1 MADALLLPGRGYG
14 PTTGLL
20 WYAGDVPVRRGAT
33 LHRHSWAG
41 AVPDPFAP
49 ATEGWVAG
57 QVAPLLDGRPLVIGK
72 SLGSH
77 AAALAADRALPAIW
91 LTPLLTAPWIVAALG
106 RAPAPFLLVGGTAD
120 TLWDGAV
127 ARRLTPHVLEVTDAD
142 HGLSVPGPAVAS
154 VNVLARVVDAMDA
167 FLDGVPWPSR
177 SSPRSGDRRIT
188 T

>member
-20 WYAGDVPVRRGAT
+20 WYAGDVPVRRGAR

-49 ATEGWVAG
+49 TTEGWVTG
-57 QVAPLLDGRPLVIGK
+57 QVASLLDGGPELGARPLLVGK

-77 AAALAADRALPAIW
+77 AAGLAADRALPAIW
-91 LTPLLTAPWIVAALG
+91 LTPLLTVPWVVAALE
-106 RAPAPFLLVGGTAD
+106 RTPAPFLLVGGTAD

-142 HGLSVPGPAVAS
+142 HGMSVPGPAVAS
-154 VNVLARVVDAMDA
+154 VTVLARVVDAMET
-167 FLDGVPWPSR
+167 FLDTIRWPS
-177 SSPRSGDRRIT
+177 
-188 T
+188 